1 MSKNNFIVNA
11 YFMGNAMAYFPI
23 KSELLFLCQIQRA
36 SSVVEI
42 TVGHQLKL
50 NESQELPTKKVT
62 ENPILT
68 NRFIIF
74 YCSYED

>member
-1 MSKNNFIVNA
+1 MPTLRVLC
-11 YFMGNAMAYFPI
+11 NAMPYFPI
-23 KSELLFLCQIQRA
+23 KSELLFLCQMQRA

-50 NESQELPTKKVT
+50 NKSQELPIKKVT

-68 NRFIIF
+68 NRFIF